1 MAIFSKHCWITAAL
15 DVVALLAVD
24 CSTTAEPTAAPV
36 AGARTVEPALTV
48 VPAAIETARD
58 TVILVTN
65 GEPAQ
70 LGAFSS
76 PGVVDHSKVIWTGA
90 VDDAL
95 RGAAGDPRRGAE
107 TGGRGSRGSTL
118 GKD

>member
-15 DVVALLAVD
+15 DIVALLAVD

-70 LGAFSS
+70 LGAFSLL
-76 PGVVDHSKVIWTGA
+76 PG
-90 VDDAL
+90 L
-95 RGAAGDPRRGAE
+95 QR
-107 TGGRGSRGSTL
+107 
-118 GKD
+118 

>member
-1 MAIFSKHCWITAAL
+1 MIEFSNHHDQEQRLIMAIFSKHCWITAAL
-15 DVVALLAVD
+15 DIVALLAVD

-70 LGAFSS
+70 LGAFSLL
-76 PGVVDHSKVIWTGA
+76 PG
-90 VDDAL
+90 L
-95 RGAAGDPRRGAE
+95 QR
-107 TGGRGSRGSTL
+107 
-118 GKD
+118 